1 MTLANQIK
9 RIWCVAD
16 LFFFFLRGSVG
27 GICRHLIW
35 AWKECSKLVTVLPIT
50 WVELFGNSWEDDL
63 TPADE
68 QEPKQPNSRNRPRCR
83 LDLPPSGTKEL
94 LRSRQEAGIRVLPDF
109 TSSVTVTVR
118 ISVAETS
125 LVECSQA
132 HARPGESIRLGLYIR
147 LLCADYSERIMIEK
161 PLPTLFF
168 FCLLFNEF
176 ESWPLGYI
184 KLQKYNNS

>member
-1 MTLANQIK
+1 MAIPGKMISPQLMNRNPNSQILGTDPG
-9 RIWCVAD
+9 AD
-16 LFFFFLRGSVG
+16 LT
-27 GICRHLIW
+27 C
-35 AWKECSKLVTVLPIT
+35 
-50 WVELFGNSWEDDL
+50 
-63 TPADE
+63 
-68 QEPKQPNSRNRPRCR
+68 
-83 LDLPPSGTKEL
+83 LPPSGTKEL

-168 FCLLFNEF
+168 FAYYSMSLNLDPWVTLNFKNITIAR
-176 ESWPLGYI
+176 LDR
-184 KLQKYNNS
+184 KLCKAH